1 MINLTPRMDA
11 TFLDAD
17 PIFES
22 YTVPVPGSGFVE
34 KKNFKKAGFGSVS
47 LGRHKLLRSKAMY
60 TL

>member
-34 KKNFKKAGFGSVS
+34 KKISKRLDSDPYHWAGIS
-47 LGRHKLLRSKAMY
+47 
-60 TL
+60 

>member
-22 YTVPVPGSGFVE
+22 YTVPGSGFVE
-34 KKNFKKAGFGSVS
+34 KKISKRLDLDPYHWAGIS
-47 LGRHKLLRSKAMY
+47 
-60 TL
+60 